1 MTSFTPDTTDSGLAA
16 YIHEANVAELDGDF
30 FDIAWYKKEQQSDG
44 TLMVSAECEHV
55 SYRLNDSAHN
65 VEYFTLTATP
75 AVILS
80 AIVAGTG
87 FTVGTVDYSNPVTFS
102 LQEPSSRRSLLM
114 QFAAYL
120 KGELAFH
127 GFTISLLSQRGSTAP
142 KAVSVGRDV
151 TVISKVVSKREQ
163 DENGNPMVSYTCG
176 VFKGAKFDLGDKVL
190 LNYSALDIAAE
201 LRVLGKSYDPY
212 NPNNVAIEIGNYTNS
227 LEDDLYRIETES
239 VSKDTLMNGCR
250 IGPKYG
256 FEAVRNDKKARAF
269 FKSDGMK
276 LQTGDGT
283 GNTWTDKLYYAVDTD
298 TGNILTNEKYKG
310 DALLQKKFT
319 VDFLQ
324 KKLKPNEGE
333 VPQYYVEGSHPAIIE
348 PDEWDQVQAEFA
360 RRKQLGRTYSGKSV
374 LSTKL
379 VCADCGGYYG
389 QKVWHSTDQYRRVIW
404 QCNSKFENDKK
415 CGTPALNADTIQA
428 MFIKVYNR
436 LMQNQKQVIEDC
448 ELMRRSFTE
457 YDALDAEIARQLEET
472 EVVAELVKAAVKENA
487 STAQSQEEYLRK
499 YNSLSKRY
507 EDAVGVLENLKAER
521 TLRQQQDKSMSLFIR
536 TLKKNPQVLNKWDDT
551 IWTVMVE
558 RGIVYR
564 NGSVKF
570 VFYNGT
576 EIEVGVK

>member
-1 MTSFTPDTTDSGLAA
+1 MNRIKILDASLAELAVIPVASTAVRTERINSDNTLSFSIRVKSGLAA
-16 YIHEANVAELDGDF
+16 YIHEENVAELDGDF

-65 VEYFTLTATP
+65 VEYFTLTGTP
-75 AVILS
+75 SVILS
-80 AIVAGTG
+80 AILAGTG
-87 FTVGTVDYSNPVTFS
+87 FTVGTVDFSDPITFS

-276 LQTGDGT
+276 FQTGDGT

-298 TGNILTNEKYKG
+298 TGNTELFFNGKLTADVIE
-310 DALLQKKFT
+310 ALSAVISPNIYAGKATIAEVT
-319 VDFLQ
+319 VDELDTSDKVKNYLNGDTSANNYQRIYDQFHEFITGATDGL
-324 KKLKPNEGE
+324 
-333 VPQYYVEGSHPAIIE
+333 
-348 PDEWDQVQAEFA
+348 DENKVQAEDRNGDPLYWTDDTNTA
-360 RRKQLGRTYSGKSV
+360 ATTTVTVYPVYTYNYTDTAKLKLGFGDDPSGS
-374 LSTKL
+374 
-379 VCADCGGYYG
+379 GYLIPMIELG
-389 QKVWHSTDQYRRVIW
+389 A
-404 QCNSKFENDKK
+404 
-415 CGTPALNADTIQA
+415 GTGINNNAKWI
-428 MFIKVYNR
+428 
-436 LMQNQKQVIEDC
+436 
-448 ELMRRSFTE
+448 
-457 YDALDAEIARQLEET
+457 
-472 EVVAELVKAAVKENA
+472 EVVEELPKPANEDMIKEARIAE
-487 STAQSQEEYLRK
+487 
-499 YNSLSKRY
+499 
-507 EDAVGVLENLKAER
+507 LKAELAR
-521 TLRQQQDKSMSLFIR
+521 LE
-536 TLKKNPQVLNKWDDT
+536 NN
-551 IWTVMVE
+551 
-558 RGIVYR
+558 
-564 NGSVKF
+564 
-570 VFYNGT
+570 
-576 EIEVGVK
+576 

>member
-1 MTSFTPDTTDSGLAA
+1 MNRIKILDASLAELAVIPVASTAVRTERINSDNTLSFSIRVKSGLAA
-16 YIHEANVAELDGDF
+16 YIHEENVAELDGDF

-65 VEYFTLTATP
+65 VEYFTLTGTP

-80 AIVAGTG
+80 AILAGTG

-176 VFKGAKFDLGDKVL
+176 VFKGVKFDLGDTVVL
-190 LNYSALDIAAE
+190 DYSALDIAAE

-276 LQTGDGT
+276 FQTGDGT
-283 GNTWTDKLYYAVDTD
+283 GNTWTDKLYYAADTD
-298 TGNILTNEKYKG
+298 TGNVELFFNGKLTADVIEALSAVIAPNLYASKATIAEVTVDELDTSDKVKNYLNG
-310 DALLQKKFT
+310 DASANNYQRIYDQFHEFITGVTDGL
-319 VDFLQ
+319 
-324 KKLKPNEGE
+324 
-333 VPQYYVEGSHPAIIE
+333 
-348 PDEWDQVQAEFA
+348 DENKVQAEDRNGDPLYWTDDTNTAATTTVTVYPVYTYNYTDTAKLKLGFGDDPSGSGYLIPMIELGA
-360 RRKQLGRTYSGKSV
+360 GTGINNNAKGFIYKGISGLYLDYYSTAGDLRRVLLSDDGIVLTPYALKSLDVYLNGFSAVYDADTVAMTWALDSYGRIVSLTAPDNV
-374 LSTKL
+374 TIP
-379 VCADCGGYYG
+379 VT
-389 QKVWHSTDQYRRVIW
+389 WHSGD
-404 QCNSKFENDKK
+404 
-415 CGTPALNADTIQA
+415 
-428 MFIKVYNR
+428 M
-436 LMQNQKQVIEDC
+436 
-448 ELMRRSFTE
+448 
-457 YDALDAEIARQLEET
+457 
-472 EVVAELVKAAVKENA
+472 
-487 STAQSQEEYLRK
+487 
-499 YNSLSKRY
+499 
-507 EDAVGVLENLKAER
+507 
-521 TLRQQQDKSMSLFIR
+521 
-536 TLKKNPQVLNKWDDT
+536 
-551 IWTVMVE
+551 
-558 RGIVYR
+558 
-564 NGSVKF
+564 
-570 VFYNGT
+570 
-576 EIEVGVK
+576 